1 MSKTTSELKMNDG
14 KYDGKVVVTEMS
26 VKGGDLPNGFGVKI
40 DVEFDFTGVDPLA
53 VAEVACGG
61 QSLRV
66 ILQGELRKMSTSQL
80 NTMAE
85 SGYTCQVSELVNRER
100 AARDPQQTVTSA
112 YGKMTR
118 EQRVE
123 FVMTAMKVSR
133 EAAEAMVPAE

>member
-14 KYDGKVVVTEMS
+14 KYDGKVMVTEMS

-53 VAEVACGG
+53 VAETACGG

-66 ILQGELRKMSTSQL
+66 ILQGELRKMSTAQL
-80 NTMAE
+80 NAMAA

-100 AARDPQQTVTSA
+100 AARDPQQTATSA

-118 EQRVE
+118 EQRIE
-123 FVMTAMKVSR
+123 FVMVAMKVDR